1 MKRQSRRGLE
11 LKKGHKPYNCPNK
24 KPLRFSFWLPFYINT
39 ERCKNLGIMNRAV
52 RNISRRKIRALLVI
66 IALGFSMAIMV
77 SIPAGVLA
85 NQQSASTA
93 ATNLGN
99 IINKTS
105 ASINQTSTQID
116 CSLASSFSGFGFRD
130 FGGNTSGGGGFTP
143 GQFGGGTSGGS
154 GFTPGQ
160 FGGGTVGG
168 EFGGGAF
175 SGGQSNPMNESLYTD
190 INNTVTGVAI
200 VEPILQA
207 SEGQNVTSTLSF
219 NGYTRDIT
227 RLAVDYTIEGI
238 PLTSDL
244 INNYPILPTNIT
256 AGNNLQ
262 ASSSGD
268 VLLSENNSAYFNAGV
283 GDTITILDQTF
294 TVVGIYS
301 PSSVSE
307 TQTLYMNLSDA
318 QTITNN
324 TGYITSFAVFAQNS
338 GDVSD
343 VANAI
348 SAIHPELTVTTDQT
362 RLTQL
367 QTLQT
372 TYNTE
377 LAAAQSTTS
386 QTYSTAVEEII
397 VVVAAT
403 SLIVLFVML
412 YTVKERTKEIGTLKA
427 IGFSN
432 SAVMGQFM
440 LEGILLSIIAG
451 VVGIAIGSVAA
462 PTLASALLPSVGIGA
477 GSRAAGFLSG
487 TTRISGLSVATLS
500 PELVLILF
508 GAAILLGTLGSLYP
522 AWRAAKI
529 RPAEAMRYE

>member
-1 MKRQSRRGLE
+1 MQ
-11 LKKGHKPYNCPNK
+11 Y
-24 KPLRFSFWLPFYINT
+24 
-39 ERCKNLGIMNRAV
+39 LGIVNRAI

-85 NQQSASTA
+85 NQQTASTA
-93 ATNLGN
+93 AANLSN
-99 IINKTS
+99 IISQTS

-116 CSLASSFSGFGFRD
+116 CSLASSFSGFGF
-130 FGGNTSGGGGFTP
+130 GSGAAGGGVFER
-143 GQFGGGTSGGS
+143 GQAGSVPSGGS

-160 FGGGTVGG
+160 FGGGTISGQ
-168 EFGGGAF
+168 FGGGAF
-175 SGGQSNPMNESLYTD
+175 NGGQLNPMNESLYSD
-190 INNTVTGVAI
+190 INSTITGVAT

-207 SEGQNVTSTLSF
+207 SEGQNVTSTVSF

-244 INNYPILPTNIT
+244 IGNYPVLPTNIT
-256 AGNNLQ
+256 AGVNLQ
-262 ASSSGD
+262 AGD
-268 VLLSENNSAYFNAGV
+268 TGKVLLSENNSAYFNVGV
-283 GDTITILDQTF
+283 GDPIAILGQTF

-301 PSSVSE
+301 PSSVSQ
-307 TQTLYMNLSDA
+307 TQTLFLNLSDA

-324 TGYITSFAVFAQNS
+324 TGYITSLAVFAQNT
-338 GDVSD
+338 DAVSE
-343 VANAI
+343 VATSI
-348 SAIHPELTVTTDQT
+348 SSLHPELTVTTDQT

-367 QTLQT
+367 QTLQS

-377 LAAAQSTTS
+377 LATAQSANS

-432 SAVMGQFM
+432 STVMGQFM

-462 PTLASALLPSVGIGA
+462 PTLAQALLPSVGIG
-477 GSRAAGFLSG
+477 SRTTAGFLSG
-487 TTRISGLSVATLS
+487 TTRISGLSVATLN
-500 PELVLILF
+500 PELILILF
-508 GAAILLGTLGSLYP
+508 GAAVLLGTLGSLYP

-529 RPAEAMRYE
+529 RPAEAMKYE

>member
-1 MKRQSRRGLE
+1 
-11 LKKGHKPYNCPNK
+11 
-24 KPLRFSFWLPFYINT
+24 
-39 ERCKNLGIMNRAV
+39 
-52 RNISRRKIRALLVI
+52 
-66 IALGFSMAIMV
+66 MAIMV

-85 NQQSASTA
+85 NQQTASTTA
-93 ATNLGN
+93 SNLSN
-99 IINKTS
+99 IISQTS

-116 CSLASSFSGFGFRD
+116 CSLAPSFSGFGFGN
-130 FGGNTSGGGGFTP
+130 FGGGTSGGSGFTP

-160 FGGGTVGG
+160 FGGGTVRGQ
-168 EFGGGAF
+168 FGGGAF
-175 SGGQSNPMNESLYTD
+175 SGGQSNPMNDSLYTD
-190 INNTVTGVAI
+190 INSTIPGVAT

-227 RLAVDYTIEGI
+227 RLNVEYTIEGI

-244 INNYPILPTNIT
+244 VNNYPVLPTNIT
-256 AGNNLQ
+256 AGSNLQ
-262 ASSSGD
+262 AGDSGT

-283 GDTITILDQTF
+283 GDTITILNEPF

-301 PSSVSE
+301 PASVSE
-307 TQTLYMNLSDA
+307 TLTLFMNLSDA
-318 QTITNN
+318 QAITNN
-324 TGYITSFAVFAQNS
+324 TGYITSLTVFAQNS
-338 GDVSD
+338 DAVSQ
-343 VANAI
+343 VATSI
-348 SAIHPELTVTTDQT
+348 SSLHPELTVTTDQT
-362 RLTQL
+362 RLNQL

-377 LAAAQSTTS
+377 LATAQSANS

-440 LEGILLSIIAG
+440 LEGILLSTIAG
-451 VVGIAIGSVAA
+451 LVGIAIGIVAA
-462 PTLASALLPSVGIGA
+462 PTLSSLLLPSVGIG
-477 GSRAAGFLSG
+477 SRTAGFLSG
-487 TTRISGLSVATLS
+487 TTRISGLSVATLN
-500 PELVLILF
+500 PELILILF
-508 GAAILLGTLGSLYP
+508 GAAVLLGALGSLYP

-529 RPAEAMRYE
+529 RPAEAMKYE

>member
-1 MKRQSRRGLE
+1 M
-11 LKKGHKPYNCPNK
+11 
-24 KPLRFSFWLPFYINT
+24 
-39 ERCKNLGIMNRAV
+39 GIINRAI

-85 NQQSASTA
+85 NQQTASTA
-93 ATNLGN
+93 ASNLSN
-99 IINKTS
+99 VITQTS

-116 CSLASSFSGFGFRD
+116 CSLAPSFSGFGF
-130 FGGNTSGGGGFTP
+130 GGGTSDGSNSGFTP
-143 GQFGGGTSGGS
+143 GQFGGGTSGRSG

-168 EFGGGAF
+168 QFGGGAF
-175 SGGQSNPMNESLYTD
+175 SGGQSNPMNESLYAD
-190 INNTVTGVAI
+190 INNTLSGVAT

-207 SEGQNVTSTLSF
+207 SEGQNVTQTLSF
-219 NGYTRDIT
+219 NGYSRDIT
-227 RLAVDYTIEGI
+227 RLDVEYTIEGI

-244 INNYPILPTNIT
+244 VDNYPVLPTNIT
-256 AGNNLQ
+256 AGSNLQ
-262 ASSSGD
+262 AGDTGD

-283 GDTITILDQTF
+283 GDAITILGQTF

-301 PSSVSE
+301 PSSVAQ
-307 TQTLYMNLSDA
+307 TQTLFMNLSDA

-324 TGYITSFAVFAQNS
+324 TGYITSLSVFAQNTDAVS
-338 GDVSD
+338 G
-343 VANAI
+343 VATSI
-348 SAIHPELTVTTDQT
+348 SALHPELTVTTDQT

-372 TYNTE
+372 TYNAE
-377 LAAAQSTTS
+377 LATAQSANS
-386 QTYSTAVEEII
+386 QTYSTAVEEIV

-432 SAVMGQFM
+432 STVMGQFM

-451 VVGIAIGSVAA
+451 LVGIAIGSVAA
-462 PTLASALLPSVGIGA
+462 PTISSLLLPSVGIG
-477 GSRAAGFLSG
+477 GRTGAAGIVVSG
-487 TTRISGLSVATLS
+487 TTRISGLAVATLN
-500 PELVLILF
+500 PELILVLF
-508 GAAILLGTLGSLYP
+508 GAAVLLGTLGSLYP

>member
-1 MKRQSRRGLE
+1 M
-11 LKKGHKPYNCPNK
+11 
-24 KPLRFSFWLPFYINT
+24 
-39 ERCKNLGIMNRAV
+39 GIMNRAI

-85 NQQSASTA
+85 NQQTASTA

-99 IINKTS
+99 IITQTS

-116 CSLASSFSGFGFRD
+116 CSLAPSFSGFGFQD
-130 FGGNTSGGGGFTP
+130 FGGSTTSGGSGFTAGQFGGGSGNNGGFRP
-143 GQFGGGTSGGS
+143 GQFGGGTIGG
-154 GFTPGQ
+154 Q
-160 FGGGTVGG
+160 
-168 EFGGGAF
+168 FGGGAF
-175 SGGQSNPMNESLYTD
+175 SGGQSNPMNESLYSD
-190 INNTVTGVAI
+190 INSTISGVAA

-207 SEGQNVTSTLSF
+207 SEGQNVTTTVSF
-219 NGYTRDIT
+219 NGYSRDIT
-227 RLAVDYTIEGI
+227 RLAVNYTIEGI

-244 INNYPILPTNIT
+244 VDNYPILPTNIT
-256 AGNNLQ
+256 SGSNLQ
-262 ASSSGD
+262 AGAIGE

-283 GDTITILDQTF
+283 GDTINILNQPF
-294 TVVGIYS
+294 TVVGIYN
-301 PSSVSE
+301 PSAVSQ
-307 TQTLYMNLSDA
+307 TQTLFMNLSDA
-318 QTITNN
+318 QAITNN
-324 TGYITSFAVFAQNS
+324 TGYITSLAVFAENADAVS
-338 GDVSD
+338 G
-343 VANAI
+343 VATSI
-348 SAIHPELTVTTDQT
+348 SSLHPELTVTTDQA

-377 LAAAQSTTS
+377 LATAQSANS

-432 SAVMGQFM
+432 STVMGQFM

-451 VVGIAIGSVAA
+451 LVGIAIGTVAA
-462 PTLASALLPSVGIGA
+462 PTLASALLPSVGIGGRIGPGIA
-477 GSRAAGFLSG
+477 IVSG
-487 TTRISGLSVATLS
+487 TTRVSGLSVATLS
-500 PELVLILF
+500 PELILILF
-508 GAAILLGTLGSLYP
+508 GVAVLLGTVGSLYP

-529 RPAEAMRYE
+529 RPAEAMKYE

>member
-1 MKRQSRRGLE
+1 M
-11 LKKGHKPYNCPNK
+11 
-24 KPLRFSFWLPFYINT
+24 
-39 ERCKNLGIMNRAV
+39 GIINRAI

-85 NQQSASTA
+85 NQQTASAVAS
-93 ATNLGN
+93 NLSN
-99 IINKTS
+99 VITQTS

-116 CSLASSFSGFGFRD
+116 CSLAPSFSGFGFRD
-130 FGGNTSGGGGFTP
+130 FGGSGTSGGSGFTP

-160 FGGGTVGG
+160 FGGGTIGG
-168 EFGGGAF
+168 QFGGGAF
-175 SGGQSNPMNESLYTD
+175 NGGQSNPMNESLYAD
-190 INNTVTGVAI
+190 IDSTLSGVAA
-200 VEPILQA
+200 VEPVLQA
-207 SEGQNVTSTLSF
+207 SEGQNVTQTLSF

-227 RLAVDYTIEGI
+227 RLEVEYTIEGI

-244 INNYPILPTNIT
+244 VDNYPVLPTNIA
-256 AGNNLQ
+256 AGSNLQ
-262 ASSSGD
+262 AGASGE

-283 GDTITILDQTF
+283 GDAITILGQTF

-301 PSSVSE
+301 PSSVAQ
-307 TQTLYMNLSDA
+307 TQTLFMNLSDA

-324 TGYITSFAVFAQNS
+324 TGYITSLTVFAQNTDSVS
-338 GDVSD
+338 G
-343 VANAI
+343 VATSI
-348 SAIHPELTVTTDQT
+348 STLHPELTVTTDQT

-372 TYNTE
+372 TYNAE
-377 LAAAQSTTS
+377 LASAQSANS
-386 QTYSTAVEEII
+386 QTYSTAIEEI
-397 VVVAAT
+397 VVVVVAT

-432 SAVMGQFM
+432 STVMGQFM

-462 PTLASALLPSVGIGA
+462 PTLSSLLLPSVGIG
-477 GSRAAGFLSG
+477 SRTASGFLSG
-487 TTRISGLSVATLS
+487 TTRISGLSVATLN
-500 PELVLILF
+500 PELILILF
-508 GAAILLGTLGSLYP
+508 GAAVLLGTLGSLYP